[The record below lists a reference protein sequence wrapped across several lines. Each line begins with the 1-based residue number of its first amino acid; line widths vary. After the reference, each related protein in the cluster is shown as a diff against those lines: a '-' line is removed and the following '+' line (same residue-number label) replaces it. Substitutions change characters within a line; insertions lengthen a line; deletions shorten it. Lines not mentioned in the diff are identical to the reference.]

1 MLISA
6 KLSSMMQM
14 RLVGWI
20 PLETVLLLVL
30 PAFPVFFRKVSCIS
44 FISGFSSVWV
54 LVTS

>member
-1 MLISA
+1 
-6 KLSSMMQM
+6 MMQM